1 MKRKLN
7 YTLFVSVGERPLAQE
22 DFLEW
27 VVARLAM
34 FREEQEALAVFALFE
49 QLKHERDA
57 PIVDAGIDNKGELAE
72 IQSTEVVDNTLNIA
86 ILAFEDK
93 VGINIINTSP
103 GEDANGD
110 PEVEVKLVVCR
121 QCGKLLWEKDSAN
134 TFSLPPGRGF
144 TIPKCKVGNSVQC
157 DPSFLDI
164 ALKAYRGILERYRL
178 GTEGPV
184 VIIDEKFVL
193 DESFMFAKGDVI
205 ENDKGKR
212 LFVGIIRI
220 LNRLD
225 RFDRLR
231 GAEDYGWRLG
241 VGRPLFC

>member
-7 YTLFVSVGERPLAQE
+7 YTLFVNVGERPLAQE

-34 FREEQEALAVFALFE
+34 FSEEQEALAVVARFE

-57 PIVDAGIDNKGELAE
+57 LVVDAGIDNKGELAE
-72 IQSTEVVDNTLNIA
+72 IQSTEVVANTPGIA
-86 ILAFEDK
+86 LLAFEDK
-93 VGINIINTSP
+93 VEINIIDSSP
-103 GEDANGD
+103 GEDTNGD
-110 PEVEVKLVVCR
+110 PEVEAKRVVCR
-121 QCGKLLWEKDSAN
+121 QCGKLLWEKGSDN

-144 TIPKCKVGNSVQC
+144 SIPKCKVGNSIQC

-178 GTEGPV
+178 GTEGSIATV
-184 VIIDEKFVL
+184 DEKFVL
-193 DESFMFAKGDVI
+193 DESFMFSKGDI
-205 ENDKGKR
+205 IKNDKGKH

-220 LNRLD
+220 LNLFD

-231 GAEDYGWRLG
+231 GAENHGWHFG
-241 VGRPLFC
+241 VGRPLLC

>member
-7 YTLFVSVGERPLAQE
+7 YTLFVNVGERPLAQE

-34 FREEQEALAVFALFE
+34 FREEQEALAVVAQFE
-49 QLKHERDA
+49 HFKHERDA
-57 PIVDAGIDNKGELAE
+57 LVVDAGIDNKGELAE
-72 IQSTEVVDNTLNIA
+72 IQSTEVVDNTPGIA
-86 ILAFEDK
+86 FKDK
-93 VGINIINTSP
+93 VEIYIIDTSP
-103 GEDANGD
+103 GEDTNGD
-110 PEVEVKLVVCR
+110 PEVEVKRVICR
-121 QCGKLLWEKDSAN
+121 QCGKLLWEKGSDN

-144 TIPKCKVGNSVQC
+144 TIPKCKVGNSIQC
-157 DPSFLDI
+157 DPSFPDI

-184 VIIDEKFVL
+184 AIIDEKFVL

-212 LFVGIIRI
+212 LFVGNIRI
-220 LNRLD
+220 LKRLD

-231 GAEDYGWRLG
+231 GAEGHGWRLG
-241 VGRPLFC
+241 VGRPLLY